1 MTDIAKYTGK
11 QVSIVCRDGRRFFNY
26 RVTDGST
33 GERICILPVYGEQKE
48 ICLPV
53 SEAAEITV
61 LTTE

>member
-48 ICLPV
+48 N
-53 SEAAEITV
+53 AAGHRIG
-61 LTTE
+61 